1 MEFTYYNP
9 VKLFHGATKIGEVAE
24 EVKSFGDKVLL
35 ITGGESFH
43 KNGYFDKLKTELE
56 EKNVQ
61 IYEISGNR
69 KPLLSTVRKGM
80 ELVKAENISSIL
92 GIGGGVCMDLAK
104 TIAFGVKQTTDIWDI
119 LSYAKSLDTMEHLP
133 VGTIVTFPSSSSDM
147 NGSTQITNDETGE
160 NVGLAEVYPNFSWQN
175 PEYMLSIEN
184 EALISAQM
192 TAYVQLALGYIGL
205 GKSDIA
211 ENTSLALMNT
221 LLDNLDKAIADSND
235 VDARSTLMTISALT
249 VNGLTTLG
257 KAGDW
262 VLYPLNTIVMDYCNV
277 AYKPCITVIF
287 PYWIKMI
294 YDGQEE
300 INSYFNKAFDVVI
313 EGREKKDILKDGL
326 KAIFKLYRKY
336 NLPINYSEIHEVKE
350 NSEALQES
358 LEMLA
363 GMQSIYTELT
373 TEKVMQMINEAIHG
387 I

>member
-1 MEFTYYNP
+1 MY
-9 VKLFHGATKIGEVAE
+9 
-24 EVKSFGDKVLL
+24 
-35 ITGGESFH
+35 
-43 KNGYFDKLKTELE
+43 
-56 EKNVQ
+56 
-61 IYEISGNR
+61 
-69 KPLLSTVRKGM
+69 
-80 ELVKAENISSIL
+80 
-92 GIGGGVCMDLAK
+92 
-104 TIAFGVKQTTDIWDI
+104 
-119 LSYAKSLDTMEHLP
+119 
-133 VGTIVTFPSSSSDM
+133 
-147 NGSTQITNDETGE
+147 
-160 NVGLAEVYPNFSWQN
+160 
-175 PEYMLSIEN
+175 
-184 EALISAQM
+184 
-192 TAYVQLALGYIGL
+192 
-205 GKSDIA
+205 
-211 ENTSLALMNT
+211 
-221 LLDNLDKAIADSND
+221 
-235 VDARSTLMTISALT
+235 
-249 VNGLTTLG
+249 
-257 KAGDW
+257 
-262 VLYPLNTIVMDYCNV
+262 YCNV